1 MLAELEPWGEN
12 PKSISKASA
21 KRLLDYWQRIGQ
33 FATIAIG
40 PKNGNGK
47 YPVYDGHQRLHVL
60 KTAYGGQFA
69 IDARVSERPLTKDER
84 AEMVVQAHAG
94 TVGNWDWDAL
104 AAWDTKALESWGLDS
119 ETLGQWGQDYSG
131 LTELLESGED
141 YSDLDNQLN
150 DLVGFDE
157 VDIKITVASKYK
169 DEVEEW
175 LANGNYK
182 TAPGFGKGVLKRCGL
197 L

>member
-1 MLAELEPWGEN
+1 MINWTSQPVMLAELEPWGEN
-12 PKSISKASA
+12 PKSISKAAA

-60 KTAYGGQFA
+60 KAAYGGQFA
-69 IDARVSERPLTKDER
+69 IDARVSERPLTEDER

-104 AAWDTKALESWGLDS
+104 AAWDSKALESWGLDS
-119 ETLGQWGQDYSG
+119 ATLGEWQQDTFG
-131 LTELLESGED
+131 LQTLLESGEVED
-141 YSDLDNQLN
+141 
-150 DLVGFDE
+150 VEFKEFDE
-157 VDIKITVASKYK
+157 SAADG
-169 DEVEEW
+169 VEFVEC
-175 LANGNYK
+175 
-182 TAPGFGKGVLKRCGL
+182 PSCGERFPK
-197 L
+197 